1 MNPVEI
7 EEAVSNLVLEPFD
20 RAEFPF
26 QFLRAFGQK
35 DTALARLRAGNT
47 NQSDVP
53 GAILQR
59 GNIHVAACDPG
70 AVDETLKALRESPK
84 FGMNIGSI
92 QSRYLFGQGAYLEI
106 RSPLANRRQR
116 LSLAALG
123 STLRDLQSSQNPFA
137 RFSAAPTSQALSADA
152 ADSELVASLTS
163 RIQDVDYELI
173 VSTALRQASEAADAL
188 RSLEGIDEA
197 TYADIRGELATLRQE
212 LQANLATINAMFDG
226 AGLSEDESLS
236 AKIAPLR
243 VIAQQRAEEL
253 GEQLKKAQS
262 EYAQRWYAE
271 RELFERALYASA
283 CKASEQLLSFADSET
298 LAIILAGL
306 GDEGVR
312 IRPDRVHMLPI
323 GELRQCAIGA
333 IDSTEIKAVV
343 YSY

>member
-1 MNPVEI
+1 MVGSTSMVIQGSRLGLLASPI
-7 EEAVSNLVLEPFD
+7 VSLVSGLIAGTAIAQPSDDALERSRQELGVFSD
-20 RAEFPF
+20 
-26 QFLRAFGQK
+26 L
-35 DTALARLRAGNT
+35 LSAGLGL
-47 NQSDVP
+47 DEP
-53 GAILQR
+53 GGL
-59 GNIHVAACDPG
+59 
-70 AVDETLKALRESPK
+70 
-84 FGMNIGSI
+84 FGMNVGTI

-137 RFSAAPTSQALSADA
+137 RFSAAPNPQALTADA

-188 RSLEGIDEA
+188 RALEGIDEA
-197 TYADIRGELATLRQE
+197 TYADIRGELAKLRQE
-212 LQANLATINAMFDG
+212 LQANLATMHAMLDG
-226 AGLSEDESLS
+226 ADLSGDESLS
-236 AKIAPLR
+236 ARIAPLR
-243 VIAQQRAEEL
+243 ELAQQRAEEL
-253 GEQLKKAQS
+253 GEQLEKAQA

-271 RELFERALYASA
+271 RELFEQALYASA
-283 CKASEQLLSFADSET
+283 CKASDQLLSFADSES
-298 LAIILAGL
+298 LAIVLAGL

-312 IRPDRVHMLPI
+312 MRSDRVHILPI
-323 GELRQCAIGA
+323 VELRQCAIGA

>member
-1 MNPVEI
+1 MVGSTSMDI
-7 EEAVSNLVLEPFD
+7 QGSRLGLLASSIVSLVFSLITGTAIAQPSEDALE
-20 RAEFPF
+20 RSRQELGEFSG
-26 QFLRAFGQK
+26 L
-35 DTALARLRAGNT
+35 LSAGLGL
-47 NQSDVP
+47 DEP
-53 GAILQR
+53 GGL
-59 GNIHVAACDPG
+59 
-70 AVDETLKALRESPK
+70 
-84 FGMNIGSI
+84 FGMNMGSI

-137 RFSAAPTSQALSADA
+137 RFSAAPTPQALSADA

-212 LQANLATINAMFDG
+212 LQANLATINAMLDG
-226 AGLSEDESLS
+226 AGLLEDESLS

-243 VIAQQRAEEL
+243 VIAQQKAEEL

-312 IRPDRVHMLPI
+312 MRPDRVHMLPI
-323 GELRQCAIGA
+323 GELRQCANGA